1 MPSIPSI
8 SGELRELSTK
18 ELARI
23 KEQFAATGD
32 GRAAL
37 LGRTALIESIIER
50 LWKQHIYAESNGP
63 ADFAIVTLGGF
74 GRRWLFP
81 FSDIDVLFLH
91 AGNGTEEK
99 FKEPIRKFSQDLWDL
114 GLKLSPATRTIAECA
129 RFEAANSEFA
139 ISLLDCRHLA
149 GDHRLFA
156 RLHDE
161 VIPKLLARESEQIV
175 KRLGELTRTRHGKFG
190 STVFHLEPNVKDGP
204 GGLRDYN
211 VVCWLSLMAALEQYH
226 VWPSDDAILPVSIQ
240 APFAA
245 ALNALVS
252 IRCFLHFR
260 HNRDDNTLTW
270 ESQDAAAAKKIGVA
284 YSPRTIRAAN
294 DPSGAEVLSTAEWM
308 RLYFSH
314 ARSVHHVCVQM
325 LEEIPAAR
333 LSLHHQF
340 QQLRSRLSNAE
351 FLVEDGV
358 LLFRQPAALDDPELI
373 LRAFRFLARHGLRLS
388 SSTEVQIER
397 VFPALEA
404 VPPKGTELWHLLQE
418 ILVAPHAADALRA
431 MHSLRLLTLL
441 FPEFAGIDALVV
453 RDYSHRFTV
462 DEHTFVAI
470 DNLHA
475 LRQSQ
480 SKWDQRY
487 AELLE
492 ELEQP
497 DLLYLA
503 LLLHDVGKGAKS
515 DDHVRASVRIAE
527 VVLERLDLDAPDCE
541 TVLFLIDRHLEMSAA
556 MRRDIFDP
564 ETARAFA
571 EKVETPERL
580 KMLCLLT
587 YADIKAVNPEALTPW
602 KAENIW
608 QLYIASANHLNR
620 SLDER
625 LHVDAHD
632 EVMAH
637 LGTLA
642 MTVGDRLDAFLEGLP
657 RRYLLTHA
665 AGEVLAHVEMSARLE
680 KDPVQLNL
688 RRGRHWY
695 ELTLVTT
702 DRPSLFATMAG
713 VLAAWGMNIVKAA
726 AFSNQAG
733 VVVDTFYFTDRFRT
747 LELNLPEWE
756 RFQTSIHD
764 VLTGNADLER
774 MLRDRLRSEKR
785 RTPKVKVETRVKTD
799 DACSAHS
806 TLIEIVAQ
814 DQPGLL
820 HRISS
825 TFSRE
830 NCNIEIALIE
840 TEGETAIDVFY
851 LTSAGAKL
859 SAEHQLRLHEALVA
873 EFAKAE

>member
-1 MPSIPSI
+1 MSINPSLAA
-8 SGELRELSTK
+8 ELRDFSAK
-18 ELARI
+18 ESARI
-23 KEQFAATGD
+23 QDQFAASGD
-32 GRAAL
+32 GRAFI
-37 LGRTALIESIIER
+37 LGRSAVVDCIVER
-50 LWKQHIYAESNGP
+50 LWKEFLSADPDGP
-63 ADFAIVTLGGF
+63 ANLALVALGGY

-81 FSDIDVLFLH
+81 FSDVDLLFLH
-91 AGNGTEEK
+91 NGNGPDEK
-99 FKEPIRKFSQDLWDL
+99 LKETIRRFSQELWDL
-114 GLKLSPATRTIAECA
+114 QLKLSPATRTLAECGQ
-129 RFEAANSEFA
+129 FESANPEFA
-139 ISLLDCRHLA
+139 ISMLDCRYLI
-149 GDHRLFA
+149 GDRKLFT

-161 VIPKLLARESEQIV
+161 VIPKLIAHESRQIV
-175 KRLGELTRTRHGKFG
+175 KGLSELTRARHAKFG
-190 STVFHLEPNVKDGP
+190 ETVFHLEPNIKDGP

-211 VVCWLSLMAALEQYH
+211 VVSWLSLLAAVEKYHIWPNENAVLPDTIQPQFEAALKFLIS
-226 VWPSDDAILPVSIQ
+226 V
-240 APFAA
+240 
-245 ALNALVS
+245 
-252 IRCFLHFR
+252 RCFLHLR
-260 HNRDDNTLTW
+260 RNRDDNTLTW
-270 ESQDAAAAKKIGVA
+270 ESQDASAARKIGVTN
-284 YSPRTIRAAN
+284 SPPVVVGNNRRSAGLLTTP
-294 DPSGAEVLSTAEWM
+294 DWM
-308 RLYFSH
+308 RIYFGH
-314 ARSVHHVCVQM
+314 ARTVHHICNRL
-325 LEEIPAAR
+325 LEEVPAAR
-333 LSLHHQF
+333 LSIHDQF

-351 FLVEDGV
+351 FLVLDGM
-358 LLFRQPAALDDPELI
+358 LALRQPAALDDPHLL
-373 LRAFRFLARHGLRLS
+373 LRAFHFVARHGLPLS
-388 SSTEVQIER
+388 FDTELQIER
-397 VFPALEA
+397 ALPALSA
-404 VPPKGTELWHLLQE
+404 NPPVGAELWHPLQE

-431 MHSLRLLTLL
+431 MHSLGLLNVLL
-441 FPEFAGIDALVV
+441 PEFARIDALVV

-503 LLLHDVGKGAKS
+503 LLLHDVGKGAKT

-527 VVLERLDLDAPDCE
+527 VALERLDLDVPDCE

-564 ETARAFA
+564 ETVRAFA

-608 QLYIASANHLNR
+608 QLYIATANHLNR
-620 SLDER
+620 SLDQR

-642 MTVGDRLDAFLEGLP
+642 LSVGDRLDAFLEGLP
-657 RRYLLTHA
+657 RRYLLTHD
-665 AGEVLAHVEMSARLE
+665 AGAVLAHLEMTARLT

-702 DRPSLFATMAG
+702 DRASLFATMAG
-713 VLAAWGMNIVKAA
+713 VLVAWGMNIVKAA

-756 RFQTSIHD
+756 RFQTSIQD
-764 VLTGNADLER
+764 VLAGKADLER
-774 MLRDRLRSEKR
+774 MIRDRLRSEKR
-785 RTPKVKVETRVKTD
+785 RVPKVKVETRVKTD

-859 SAEHQLRLHEALVA
+859 SAEHQLRLHEALLA
-873 EFAKAE
+873 EFSKAE

>member
-1 MPSIPSI
+1 MPTSPSL
-8 SGELRELSTK
+8 SSELRELSAK
-18 ELARI
+18 ESARI
-23 KEQFAATGD
+23 KEQFAATAD
-32 GRAAL
+32 GTAAL

-50 LWKQHIYAESNGP
+50 LWKQHVFAESTGP
-63 ADFAIVTLGGF
+63 ADFAVVALGGF

-91 AGNGTEEK
+91 AGKDTEEK
-99 FKEPIRKFSQDLWDL
+99 SKEPIRKFSQDLWDL
-114 GLKLSPATRTIAECA
+114 GLKLSPATRTLAECGK
-129 RFEAANSEFA
+129 FEAANSEFA
-139 ISLLDCRHLA
+139 ISLLDCRYLA
-149 GDHRLFA
+149 GDHRVFA
-156 RLHDE
+156 RLHDD
-161 VIPKLLARESEQIV
+161 VIPKLLSREPDQIV

-211 VVCWLSLMAALEQYH
+211 VVCWLSLLAAIEQYH
-226 VWPSDDAILPVSIQ
+226 VWPSDDAVLPISIQ
-240 APFAA
+240 EPFAA
-245 ALNALVS
+245 ARNALMS

-270 ESQDAAAAKKIGVA
+270 ESQDAAAAQKIGVA
-284 YSPRTIRAAN
+284 HSPRSIRAAN
-294 DPSGAEVLSTAEWM
+294 EGGADGLSTAEWM

-314 ARSVHHVCVQM
+314 ARTVHHVCVQM

-351 FLVEDGV
+351 FLVEDGM
-358 LLFRQPAALDDPELI
+358 LLLRQPAALDDPELI

-388 SSTEVQIER
+388 STTEAQIQR
-397 VFPALEA
+397 AFPALEA

-418 ILVAPHAADALRA
+418 ILIAPHAADALRA

-441 FPEFAGIDALVV
+441 FPEFAAIDALVV

-503 LLLHDVGKGAKS
+503 LLLHDVGKGAKT

-527 VVLERLDLDAPDCE
+527 VALERLDLDAPDCE
-541 TVLFLIDRHLEMSAA
+541 TVLFLIDRHLELSAA

-564 ETARAFA
+564 ETVRAFA

-608 QLYIASANHLNR
+608 QLYIATANHLNR
-620 SLDER
+620 SLDQR

-642 MTVGDRLDAFLEGLP
+642 LSVGDRLDAFLEGLP
-657 RRYLLTHA
+657 RRYLLTHD
-665 AGEVLAHVEMSARLE
+665 AGEVLAHLEMAARLT

-764 VLTGNADLER
+764 VLTGKADLER
-774 MLRDRLRSEKR
+774 MIRDRLRSEKR
-785 RTPKVKVETRVKTD
+785 RVPKVKVETRVKTD

-806 TLIEIVAQ
+806 TLLEIVAQ

-851 LTSAGAKL
+851 LTSAGVKL
-859 SAEHQLRLHEALVA
+859 AAEHQLRLHEALLA
-873 EFAKAE
+873 EFSKVE